1 MVYNGKTGGQSMGC
15 KDVTDGMAHDARIG
29 NSRLEI

>member
-1 MVYNGKTGGQSMGC
+1 MVYNGITGGQSMGC
-15 KDVTDGMAHDARIG
+15 KDVTEEMTHDVRIG